1 MLRTRADILDLKKEH
16 EGKLPSHSGLGGYP
30 IFYLDG
36 ENNTLCADCANKED
50 EYSSPT
56 VAADCHYEGP
66 DMFCEGC
73 GHIIESAYGDPW
85 VEEDDSGCAM
95 GNNCEDV
102 PCRCT
107 EEVKG

>member
-1 MLRTRADILDLKKEH
+1 
-16 EGKLPSHSGLGGYP
+16 
-30 IFYLDG
+30 
-36 ENNTLCADCANKED
+36 
-50 EYSSPT
+50 
-56 VAADCHYEGP
+56 
-66 DMFCEGC
+66 MFCDGC